1 MKIGDKV
8 LCLVDFSDKSGA
20 GGFGVKTATLSGTVV
35 YIHPQARFYVA
46 SVAMPLGR
54 SFRTTEYFK

>member
-8 LCLVDFSDKSGA
+8 SCQVDFSDKSGA
-20 GGFGVKTATLSGTVV
+20 GGFGVNKATLPGKVV